1 MITQKQ
7 QDRINTLSLELVN
20 SLVEKR
26 EYTPEEAQ
34 TTVEDL
40 LKEYEMDIKWGEI
53 NMLERDMKIYIK
65 YGM

>member
-34 TTVEDL
+34 TTVDAL
-40 LKEYEMDIKWGEI
+40 LKDYEMDIQWGEI
-53 NMLERDMKIYIK
+53 DMLERDMKIYIK
-65 YGM
+65 YGV